1 MASLWCHHIGLHAF
15 MRPSLKLATQR
26 NISQLFPSEL
36 AHLKHPIGA
45 DGDTVGLAF
54 ATAAVDNGSYFA
66 CMICAG

>member
-1 MASLWCHHIGLHAF
+1 MAGIRRHHIGLHAF

-45 DGDTVGLAF
+45 DSDAVGLALT
-54 ATAAVDNGSYFA
+54 AAAVDDGGYFA